1 MINPD
6 VSVSIFYNSEKG
18 YVFCAGIKVLNRHM
32 HAYTGPL
39 VILPASEATAENI
52 GACIRKTLEIS
63 RNAEQ
68 VDKDKEELYKYW
80 LDAGYKNNG
89 RFTKEHTSVTI
100 DERDGKY
107 VYTEYF
113 FYKQGC
119 YSCSKVSWNRT
130 TIEKTIS
137 NQELGKIIQENM
149 DAFIGRDY
157 KKSDGKYIWNGSIW
171 VKRKEYLNL

>member
-1 MINPD
+1 MRIGIFTDQYYP
-6 VSVSIFYNSEKG
+6 SVSGLVTSIKMLYEGLEAMGHECFIFTSFNEKK
-18 YVFCAGIKVLNRHM
+18 IK
-32 HAYTGPL
+32 P
-39 VILPASEATAENI
+39 E
-52 GACIRKTLEIS
+52 
-63 RNAEQ
+63 
-68 VDKDKEELYKYW
+68 DKEELYKYW

-137 NQELGKIIQENM
+137 NQDLGKMIQENM

-157 KKSDGKYIWNGSIW
+157 KKSDGKYIWNGSTW